1 MTDQTRHINPND
13 VGRARWLGSVGAK
26 IDAAGIAGGRID
38 PAPTPNPFGP
48 PVQRPP
54 LADHEVCG
62 AYAAEAIR
70 QGRFELAAEL
80 SRLAARA
87 QFAASRPA
95 AAQRGLFGPGADR
108 TRDVPLIGTTRDET
122 PSRPLR
128 SYREDLA
135 EAISHA
141 PTTCAHRTE
150 INGSGTLCHQP
161 VAWADGVGESGVQR
175 QPAGWYHLDPE
186 ITDHE
191 PIAAR

>member
-1 MTDQTRHINPND
+1 MTDQTRQINPN
-13 VGRARWLGSVGAK
+13 GGARWLGSVGA
-26 IDAAGIAGGRID
+26 RFD
-38 PAPTPNPFGP
+38 PIPGAE
-48 PVQRPP
+48 
-54 LADHEVCG
+54 LADHQLCG
-62 AYAAEAIR
+62 QYAAAALAD
-70 QGRFELAAEL
+70 GRFELAAEL

-87 QFAASRPA
+87 QYASTRSA

-108 TRDVPLIGTTRDET
+108 TRDVPLIGSTRDET

-141 PTTCAHRTE
+141 PTSCAYRTE

-161 VAWADGVGESGVQR
+161 VAWAPGAVGFDGQAATT
-175 QPAGWYHLDPE
+175 AGWYHLDPE